1 MPSMWNP
8 SDPSYGM
15 GLPSTDRLFP
25 SGPSMTSTG
34 TSLLKAL
41 LLILPPFHASAQ
53 SAEAYSRSL
62 DDWHRGRVDELRSEN
77 GWLNLAGLYWLKP
90 GKQVFGGSDRDD
102 ISFPEGTIPPRAGSL
117 LLSGDTVRITVAQG
131 VEVIMDGVPVR
142 ETVAFH
148 PGMSTVP
155 TFRCGRLSWTVI
167 RRGDRTG
174 VRLRDI
180 DHPATRDF
188 KGVER
193 YPADTSWRVKAKL
206 VKPALPTYIPITNV
220 LGQTTPQP
228 SPGKL
233 VFDLKGSRLTLDALE
248 EGDGL
253 FLLFADETNG
263 GETYPSGR
271 FLYTGK
277 PGPDGFVELDF
288 NRSINPPCAFTAF
301 ATCPLP
307 PRQNRLPLS
316 IKAGEKDPGTA
327 KKQH

>member
-1 MPSMWNP
+1 
-8 SDPSYGM
+8 M
-15 GLPSTDRLFP
+15 GFRSVDRLFP
-25 SGPSMTSTG
+25 SGRSMHSTS
-34 TSLLKAL
+34 TSLLKAF
-41 LLILPPFHASAQ
+41 LLILLPFHASAQ
-53 SAEAYSRSL
+53 SAEAYPRSL
-62 DDWHRGRVDELRSEN
+62 DEWHRGRIEELRSEN
-77 GWLNLAGLYWLKP
+77 GWLNLAGLFWLKP
-90 GKQVFGGSDRDD
+90 GKQIFGGSDHDD
-102 ISFPEGTIPPRAGSL
+102 VAFPEGTIPSHAGAF
-117 LLSGDTVRITVAQG
+117 LLSGDTVRMTVAQG
-131 VEVIMDGVPVR
+131 VEVNMDGVPVH
-142 ETVAFH
+142 EAVAFH
-148 PGMSTVP
+148 PGMSAAP
-155 TFRCGRLSWTVI
+155 TFRYGRLAWTVI
-167 RRGDRTG
+167 HRGERMG
-174 VRLRDI
+174 IRLRDI
-180 DHPATRDF
+180 DHPAARDF

-193 YPADTSWRVKAKL
+193 YPIDSTWRVKAKM
-206 VKPALPTYIPITNV
+206 VKPTFPTYIPITNV

-233 VFDLKGSRLTLDALE
+233 VFELKGVRLTLDALE
-248 EGDGL
+248 EGEEL

-307 PRQNRLPLS
+307 PRQNRLPMS

>member
-1 MPSMWNP
+1 MV
-8 SDPSYGM
+8 
-15 GLPSTDRLFP
+15 
-25 SGPSMTSTG
+25 
-34 TSLLKAL
+34 K
-41 LLILPPFHASAQ
+41 
-53 SAEAYSRSL
+53 
-62 DDWHRGRVDELRSEN
+62 
-77 GWLNLAGLYWLKP
+77 
-90 GKQVFGGSDRDD
+90 
-102 ISFPEGTIPPRAGSL
+102 
-117 LLSGDTVRITVAQG
+117 
-131 VEVIMDGVPVR
+131 
-142 ETVAFH
+142 
-148 PGMSTVP
+148 P
-155 TFRCGRLSWTVI
+155 TF
-167 RRGDRTG
+167 
-174 VRLRDI
+174 
-180 DHPATRDF
+180 
-188 KGVER
+188 
-193 YPADTSWRVKAKL
+193 
-206 VKPALPTYIPITNV
+206 PTYIPITNV

-233 VFDLKGSRLTLDALE
+233 VFDLKGVRLTLDALE
-248 EGDGL
+248 EGEGL